1 MLAPLQLGLAVQM
14 HHHFA
19 SRFLVD
25 TLSSHGFC
33 SSYTTVQKYA
43 RSAAATQGTDI
54 PGYTPGKFV
63 QYVADNVD
71 HNTRTLDGRGTFHG
85 MGIIA
90 TITPGTR
97 TCKTVPK
104 RIVTNEEILDAGNV
118 PIYYYGP
125 REKHRL
131 LYKEIRNL
139 KVVDDLKSL
148 DLLWKVSQ
156 PILKSPQVGWS
167 GTMQRVCQ
175 GEHPGQ
181 SSILFLPMIDMDP
194 GDETCIYS
202 TLRFVSEKAK
212 RYNVTPII
220 TFDQPLWWKAL
231 MIVLNEPQQSDI
243 KSIVLRLGGLPHR

>member
-1 MLAPLQLGLAVQM
+1 MRLISPDLLKSFLKGILVGKDIDLKLASIAQAIIQATRPRVMLAPLQLGLAVQM

-85 MGIIA
+85 MGIIS

-104 RIVTNEEILDAGNV
+104 RVVTNEEILDAGNV
-118 PIYYYGP
+118 PIYYVELSRIKYVKNMASKPVRG
-125 REKHRL
+125 
-131 LYKEIRNL
+131 N
-139 KVVDDLKSL
+139 
-148 DLLWKVSQ
+148 
-156 PILKSPQVGWS
+156 
-167 GTMQRVCQ
+167 
-175 GEHPGQ
+175 
-181 SSILFLPMIDMDP
+181 
-194 GDETCIYS
+194 S
-202 TLRFVSEKAK
+202 T
-212 RYNVTPII
+212 
-220 TFDQPLWWKAL
+220 
-231 MIVLNEPQQSDI
+231 
-243 KSIVLRLGGLPHR
+243 